1 MMSIFYN
8 YFKKEEESVDSIIDD
23 FVEIQNNQYHG
34 PTVTSTSYLMSVSN
48 FFSKTNLDGEV
59 DLTYL
64 IMMAKELEINK
75 LYSEFQCE
83 PEIEDNS
90 IFSEILDTVGETD
103 PFVQYLESI

>member
-8 YFKKEEESVDSIIDD
+8 YFKKEESVDSIIDD

-34 PTVTSTSYLMSVSN
+34 PSVTPKYYLDSVSN

-59 DLTYL
+59 DLSYL
-64 IMMAKELEINK
+64 IMLAKELEINK

-83 PEIEDNS
+83 SEIEDQS
-90 IFSEILDTVGETD
+90 IFSEILDVVGETD